1 MNFSNDT
8 YQTQSNQN
16 STADDEGGLIL
27 HTCRDVTIPPMPFG
41 IGIGSI
47 GIVRCWYW
55 WVLVL
60 VLLDCSN
67 HANCPATTIED
78 QNDQNLTNSE
88 EQYGHDSRDCI
99 GQVQDSGI
107 IPHLIG
113 PSIIRTGQDAFS
125 SNFSDAICKNLDEKT
140 NVPRG
145 SFNQPKCVKDQP
157 SEDRRLPEN
166 VIALFPGQSEQEI
179 RTKLKNVQDAKDKIW
194 NELDK
199 KFKKRVMSRETT
211 GQMYKDVTQNL
222 SWYIR
227 REFREQANAVLAVQN
242 HHGTWS
248 ALKGHPKI
256 KEDGTLE
263 TRWETCLRE
272 LFEEVSIRYQGSEI
286 HQRINKENICH
297 LLHLK
302 KDNYI
307 QYRVDSNLDI
317 GKKIRIIGLFI
328 VSVNENEVKFSLK
341 DTKENK
347 VVEWLKFDGII
358 QNNPGS
364 RRDIYFTLRPF
375 IKYLN
380 EHPIH

>member
-166 VIALFPGQSEQEI
+166 V
-179 RTKLKNVQDAKDKIW
+179 
-194 NELDK
+194 
-199 KFKKRVMSRETT
+199 
-211 GQMYKDVTQNL
+211 
-222 SWYIR
+222 
-227 REFREQANAVLAVQN
+227 LAVQN